1 MSTITLTGTIRHPG
15 EAGTPAV
22 GYVIPVIPFALRDT
36 LGNIIMGPGQ
46 LPAVALNASGQ
57 FSVLVPHSDSPN
69 VSPSGWTLT
78 LIVATSAWNTTLL
91 LSLPTSLGATA
102 DIADIAPVE
111 VPPAV
116 VTYLLASLLGQANG
130 VASLDGAGDVPL
142 AQIPNLPA
150 SQIASGT
157 MDLARIPVGTTGST
171 VAIGNDVRFE
181 GSPAGTPDRALAA
194 DDPTTTNA
202 RTPLAHGHPQSD
214 VTNLVSDLAGKE
226 AAGTA
231 AAAVAGHVSAVNPH
245 PEYLTPAEGDA
256 AYAGLT
262 HASRHAA
269 AGADPVT
276 LTQAQITGLVDALAA
291 KLGLDGGTLSGLLKL
306 LGANLEVVR
315 TDGAGGFRVRVTG
328 GAVDYDFG
336 PSDIVVSHY
345 ALAGFTGTQTGVERY
360 RATGKTFAGTL
371 EVGEAGAVYA
381 NRAGIDGNKRTLYT
395 TGKNGLGAFAV
406 CGYKGTAGAPA
417 AGDWDTGDAVLAT
430 DGWHYCT
437 AGGGPGTW
445 T

>member
-1 MSTITLTGTIRHPG
+1 MSTVQVRVKSLTPGQAFKAGVRVTARLSAAIGYLVPGPGEIVAEESGLTAGDGAVVLTLTPNDEIADATYYTLTVGGYGRIHIRPPTSGSIIDVDDCLWDPDSSAPIVPG
-15 EAGTPAV
+15 SSSVYAVDALVVHKAGTETV
-22 GYVIPVIPFALRDT
+22 T
-36 LGNIIMGPGQ
+36 GPKDFTGGITR
-46 LPAVALNASGQ
+46 SG
-57 FSVLVPHSDSPN
+57 SGVL
-69 VSPSGWTLT
+69 
-78 LIVATSAWNTTLL
+78 AA
-91 LSLPTSLGATA
+91 A
-102 DIADIAPVE
+102 DKAA
-111 VPPAV
+111 
-116 VTYLLASLLGQANG
+116 ANG
-130 VASLDGAGDVPL
+130 VASLGADTKVPI
-142 AQIPNLPA
+142 AQIPTGA
-150 SQIASGT
+150 TA
-157 MDLARIPVGTTGST
+157 TT
-171 VAIGNDVRFE
+171 VPLGNDARL
-181 GSPAGTPDRALAA
+181 SD
-194 DDPTTTNA
+194 A
-202 RTPLAHGHPQSD
+202 RTPTAHKTSHATGGSD
-214 VTNLVSDLAGKE
+214 VLVPGDIGAEVS
-226 AAGTA
+226 GTA
-231 AAAVAGHVSAVNPH
+231 AAAVAGHLGAVNPH

-336 PSDIVVSHY
+336 PSDIVVSHF
-345 ALAGFTGTQTGVERY
+345 ALAGFTGAQTGVERY
-360 RATGKTFAGTL
+360 RSTGKTFAGTL

-406 CGYKGTAGAPA
+406 CGYKNSAGAPA